1 MNRASFA
8 LLCAAM
14 LLCGCGFH
22 LRGSS
27 AQTNIASAYVRGAEG
42 VDVTSEVTAALSR
55 SGVHLL
61 DMPTGAAVVID
72 LLEEQQN
79 TRTLSYTQRATTAE
93 SQLELAVRFKVA
105 GADDKVLIEE
115 RWARATRTY
124 LVDTNNLVGSAQQ
137 ETVLH
142 GELVTDVAQQII
154 RSLVPEVPRPG
165 TPIPITDRQIQILR
179 EARNSSSAEMRQAV
193 LASLLR

>member
-1 MNRASFA
+1 MWLNRAFLA
-8 LLCAAM
+8 WICAAA
-14 LLCGCGFH
+14 LTGGCGFH

-42 VDVTSEVTAALSR
+42 VDVTSEVTNALSR

-61 DMPTGAAVVID
+61 DTPTGAAVVID

-93 SQLELAVRFKVA
+93 SQLELAVRFKVV
-105 GADDKVLIEE
+105 GAESNVLINE

-142 GELVTDVAQQII
+142 GELISDVAQQII
-154 RSLVPEVPRPG
+154 RSLNAA
-165 TPIPITDRQIQILR
+165 T
-179 EARNSSSAEMRQAV
+179 RNAAH
-193 LASLLR
+193 

>member
-1 MNRASFA
+1 LNRAVLA
-8 LLCAAM
+8 LFCAM
-14 LLCGCGFH
+14 LLAGCGFH

-27 AQTNIASAYVRGAEG
+27 AQTNIASAYVHGADG
-42 VDVTSEVTAALSR
+42 VDVTAEVTNALSR

-61 DMPTGAAVVID
+61 DTSEGAAVVID

-93 SQLELAVRFKVA
+93 SQLELAVRFKIA
-105 GADDKVLIEE
+105 NADKTILIND

-142 GELVTDVAQQII
+142 GELVSDVAQQII
-154 RSLVPEVPRPG
+154 RSLNAATRNA
-165 TPIPITDRQIQILR
+165 LR
-179 EARNSSSAEMRQAV
+179 
-193 LASLLR
+193 